1 MIQRIQTVYLLITAI
16 LVGTLCIVPLAHGIA
31 SDAISYPVSIW
42 GFVNRT
48 PSPDSYSGSWLNLAA
63 GFVSIITAILA
74 IVTIFLYKKRILQK
88 KLCHILLVLLILL
101 CVTLVVYLVQT
112 SALFEGF
119 KLSVICAFPIIA
131 FIMIILAR
139 KGIIHDEKLVRSL
152 DRIR

>member
-16 LVGTLCIVPLAHGIA
+16 LVGTLCIVPLAHGIT
-31 SDAISYPVSIW
+31 SDAVSCSVSIW
-42 GFVNRT
+42 GFVAPT
-48 PSPDSYSGSWLNLAA
+48 PTPDSYSGSWLNLAA
-63 GFVSIITAILA
+63 GFGSIITALLA
-74 IVTIFLYKKRILQK
+74 FVTIFLYKRRILQK

-101 CVTLVVYLVQT
+101 CVAMAAYLIQT
-112 SALFEGF
+112 AALFEGF

>member
-1 MIQRIQTVYLLITAI
+1 MIQRIQTVYLLIAAI
-16 LVGTLCIVPLAHGIA
+16 LTGMLSLLPLAHGITA
-31 SDAISYPVSIW
+31 DTTLCSVSIW
-42 GFVNRT
+42 GFT
-48 PSPDSYSGSWLNLAA
+48 APAPTPDSYSGSWLNLAA
-63 GFVSIITAILA
+63 GFVSIITALLA

-101 CVTLVVYLVQT
+101 CVTLVAYLVQT